1 MKSGIQTPLY
11 YHSKQ
16 LQTKPHQESPRRWV
30 FIQRVALD
38 YQTKC
43 STRHNWNTICT
54 QAHQHSSPHI
64 SIRNICYEQIHSHN
78 IDSNIRE
85 SSHSN
90 LAQEVFTT
98 KIQLDSKNNNPNKL
112 GSLFELHPQ
121 ALSLQK
127 KFIRRF
133 IHHRLPTGKM
143 QFVYRSRYFHCDTIF
158 NNATHHDHFLTC
170 V

>member
-127 KFIRRF
+127 NAFDDSFITAYQQARCNSC
-133 IHHRLPTGKM
+133 IDQDISTVTQYSTMKHIMIT
-143 QFVYRSRYFHCDTIF
+143 S
-158 NNATHHDHFLTC
+158 
-170 V
+170 